1 MKKTYTI
8 ALMIAVV
15 LGAWLY
21 SGVFDADNTDAEI
34 VVDEIR
40 SEQITPRVRVVSSQ
54 AQQYI
59 AQVIAN
65 GRTQA
70 KRTVQ
75 VRSETSG
82 RVIALPREKG
92 ATVEAG
98 DLLCKLSLEDS
109 KIQLAKAKAALRHA
123 KLEHKGLSQLNQ
135 SGYQGEVSMANADVT
150 LANAR
155 AELKRRELDLEYRDI
170 RSPFK
175 GLVQDRPVNIGDV
188 LQAGS
193 ICAEILDPDPLLIVA
208 HISEGQIYSIGE
220 GAAATAK
227 LKSGETVGGVVTYI
241 SHAADPIT
249 STYRVEIE
257 IANADFALRQGLSAD
272 VYLPLYAVPAHRVSP
287 AALSLSDQGKVGIKI
302 VNSENQVE
310 FIEVAIISDT
320 IDGVWLTGLPAQ
332 VQIIVLGQENVF
344 HSQTVEPVTVNGA
357 VVGEVTSEV
366 RQAGRG

>member
-8 ALMIAVV
+8 ALIIAVV

-21 SGVFDADNTDAEI
+21 SGVFNADSAADE
-34 VVDEIR
+34 VVIDEIR
-40 SEQITPRVRVVSSQ
+40 AEQITPRVRVVLSQ
-54 AQQYI
+54 AQQYT

-82 RVIALPREKG
+82 RVVELPREKG
-92 ATVEAG
+92 TTVEVG
-98 DLLCKLSLEDS
+98 DLLCKLSLDDS
-109 KIQLAKAKAALRHA
+109 EVQLDKAKAALRHA

-135 SGYQGEVSMANADVT
+135 GGYQGEVSMANADVT

-155 AELKRRELDLEYRDI
+155 AELKRRELDLSYRNI

-175 GLVQDRPVNIGDV
+175 GLVQDRPVDVGDV
-188 LQAGS
+188 LQRGS
-193 ICAEILDPDPLLIVA
+193 ICAEILDPDPLLVVA
-208 HISEGQIYSIGE
+208 HISEGQIYSFGE
-220 GAAATAK
+220 GAVATAK
-227 LKSGETVGGVVTYI
+227 LKSGETVDGVVTYI

-257 IANADFALRQGLSAD
+257 IANTDFALRQGLSAD

-287 AALSLSDQGKVGIKI
+287 AALSLDDQGKVGIKI
-302 VNSENQVE
+302 VNSSDQVE
-310 FIEVAIISDT
+310 FVQVAIVSDT
-320 IDGVWLTGLPAQ
+320 IDGVWLTGLPEQ
-332 VQIIVLGQENVF
+332 VRIIVLGQENVF
-344 HSQTVEPVTVNGA
+344 HSQTVEPVA
-357 VVGEVTSEV
+357 VSEID
-366 RQAGRG
+366 ASDISNEGRG

>member
-1 MKKTYTI
+1 LKKTYII
-8 ALMIAVV
+8 ALIIAVV
-15 LGAWLY
+15 LGGWLY
-21 SGVFDADNTDAEI
+21 SGVFNADSSADEV

-40 SEQITPRVRVVSSQ
+40 SEQMTPRVRVASSQ
-54 AQQYI
+54 AQPYT

-82 RVIALPREKG
+82 RVIELPREKG
-92 ATVEAG
+92 ATVEVN

-109 KIQLAKAKAALRHA
+109 EIQLDKAKAALRHA
-123 KLEHKGLSQLNQ
+123 ILEHKGLSQLNQ
-135 SGYQGEVSMANADVT
+135 SGYQGEVSMANVDVT

-155 AELKRRELDLEYRDI
+155 AELKRRELDVQYRNI

-188 LQAGS
+188 LQPGS

-227 LKSGETVGGVVTYI
+227 LKSGETVNGVVTYT

-257 IANADFALRQGLSAD
+257 IANTDFALRQGLSAD

-302 VNSENQVE
+302 VNSDNQVE
-310 FIEVAIISDT
+310 FVEVTIISDT

-344 HSQTVEPVTVNGA
+344 HSQTVEPVAVSA
-357 VVGEVTSEV
+357 KVVGDIS
-366 RQAGRG
+366 RKDSRADRG